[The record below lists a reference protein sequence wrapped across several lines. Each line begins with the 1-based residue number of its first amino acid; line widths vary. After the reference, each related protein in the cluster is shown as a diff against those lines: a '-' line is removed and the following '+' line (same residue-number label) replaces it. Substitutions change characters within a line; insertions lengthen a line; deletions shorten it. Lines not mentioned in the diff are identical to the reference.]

1 MNRSLVLMILILG
14 TGCTMWSCAIGKL
27 LGGMAQNYEY
37 TKLVEVHPVYSDLEN
52 KTVAVIVDVDL
63 VTLYEHPDVAVTIG
77 ANVARRLSTNVPGI
91 KVVPPSLV
99 SQWQFRTPQWNT
111 LPYGEIAQ
119 KLNVDR
125 IVHIDV
131 HDFRLH
137 PPGNQW
143 LWDGLCGASVGIIE
157 RDGYDPDSY
166 VDTFNVT
173 VAFPDMPGV
182 TRENASA
189 QGVQTGLLTLFT
201 RQTSWLFFTHLEPKY
216 PDHYSGPIKEG
227 RYDGE

>member
-1 MNRSLVLMILILG
+1 MNRSLLLMILILG

-27 LGGMAQNYEY
+27 IGGMAQNYEY
-37 TKLVEVHPVYSDLEN
+37 TKLVEVHPAYTDLEN
-52 KTVAVIVDVDL
+52 KKVAVIVDVDL

-91 KVVPPSLV
+91 RVVPPSLV

-143 LWDGLCGASVGIIE
+143 LWDGLCGANIGIIE

-166 VDTFNVT
+166 VDTFDVT

-182 TRENASA
+182 TRENATA
-189 QGVQTGLLTLFT
+189 QGVQMGLLTLFT

-216 PDHYSGPIKEG
+216 PDHYNGPIKEG